1 MIDASRTLIMKP
13 NSKFE
18 TTFTTSFCPGTFEE
32 IKKLA
37 PAGDEYICQI
47 RHRLKKDE
55 IDEIKSEIDS
65 KSRHGR
71 FQHSYETYRCQLAA
85 DIILNQDEHE
95 LLSERLQKNNLSLIS
110 RQNRKTDRLKMKII
124 KWINVT
130 TFWAIEQDF
139 ISQHSEIIKCL
150 ANYDWS
156 RLKLKRY
163 ESQNAI
169 IHKNG
174 KLYRAHFM
182 PNRDWFCIDEGFI
195 VPGDSNDIQL
205 FEIPEEPIFNQEGF
219 LCLVKLDGIIP
230 TLISQKISNRY
241 FKILNSYLHDSLTSN
256 QIVQNIPKRTI
267 SMALDVLN
275 NTSNHENLRLQCAK
289 FLELI
294 SSLRLKHELSSHEDS
309 IVKSE
314 IKNIRNCFQ
323 KLVVR
328 GESGTHF
335 YNSKR
340 PPLRRRPFRSL

>member
-110 RQNRKTDRLKMKII
+110 RQNRKNIRSKMKII

-139 ISQHSEIIKCL
+139 ISQHKEIIKSL

-174 KLYRAHFM
+174 KLYRAHLM

-195 VPGDSNDIQL
+195 VPGDSKDIQL
-205 FEIPEEPIFNQEGF
+205 FEIPEDPIFNQEGF
-219 LCLVKLDGIIP
+219 LCLVKLDGVIP
-230 TLISQKISNRY
+230 TLISHKISTRY
-241 FKILNSYLHDSLTSN
+241 FKILNTYLRDALTSN
-256 QIVQNIPKRTI
+256 QIVQNIPTGTI
-267 SMALDVLN
+267 SMALDILN
-275 NTSNHENLRLQCAK
+275 NTSNNERLRLQCAK

-294 SSLRLKHELSSHEDS
+294 SSLRLKHELSSHEDN
-309 IVKSE
+309 IVKSG
-314 IKNIRNCFQ
+314 IKDIRNNFKTFAIRTAKKFGIQ
-323 KLVVR
+323 KMGR
-328 GESGTHF
+328 Q
-335 YNSKR
+335 
-340 PPLRRRPFRSL
+340 